1 MQNLI
6 ISKNAVA
13 IIVLFLSFIGF
24 NVTEE
29 YVLEVVLAVT
39 TIVSFTAMIYHQ
51 WIERKESIAFLFK
64 KK

>member
-13 IIVLFLSFIGF
+13 IIVLFLSFIGLE
-24 NVTEE
+24 VSEDG
-29 YVLEVVLAVT
+29 VLEVVVAVS
-39 TIVSFTAMIYHQ
+39 TIISFAMLIWNQVKRH
-51 WIERKESIAFLFK
+51 ETFAFLFK

>member
-13 IIVLFLSFIGF
+13 IIVLFLSFIGLE
-24 NVTEE
+24 VTEDGL
-29 YVLEVVLAVT
+29 LEVVSAIS
-39 TIVSFTAMIYHQ
+39 TIVSFTLMLLNQIS
-51 WIERKESIAFLFK
+51 RKDTFAFLFK